1 MAEAP
6 ACGECK
12 VAPAVVEDQGVRPPR
27 PWCLGCA
34 LVLVKLGDPI
44 LSYRELAGGELYTA
58 ALSVR
63 GTTET
68 IPFG

>member
-1 MAEAP
+1 MAETP
-6 ACGECK
+6 TCSECHTH
-12 VAPAVVEDQGVRPPR
+12 PAVVEDLDVDPAR

-44 LSYRELAGGELYTA
+44 LNYRLGPGGEAYEAELA
-58 ALSVR
+58 R
-63 GTTET
+63 GTSQT